1 MVRIDEI
8 KSLFD
13 RLCNTNL
20 SNEDD
25 IPEISS
31 EEKVNLIKL
40 INDAKAEADRLHI
53 LDIMNR
59 VCR

>member
-1 MVRIDEI
+1 MARIDEI

-20 SNEDD
+20 TTDD
-25 IPEISS
+25 IIPEISS
-31 EEKVNLIKL
+31 EDKVKIVKL
-40 INDAKAEADRLHI
+40 IDDAKAEAQRLHI

-59 VCR
+59 VCN

>member
-25 IPEISS
+25 IPDISS

>member
-1 MVRIDEI
+1 MARIDEI

-31 EEKVNLIKL
+31 DDKVNLVKL

>member
-1 MVRIDEI
+1 MARIDEI
-8 KSLFD
+8 RILFD
-13 RLCNTNL
+13 RVCNTNL
-20 SNEDD
+20 SVEDE

-31 EEKVNLIKL
+31 EDKVKL
-40 INDAKAEADRLHI
+40 VKVIDDAKAETERLHI

>member
-1 MVRIDEI
+1 MARIDEI

-20 SNEDD
+20 TADDD

-31 EEKVNLIKL
+31 EEKLKLVNLI
-40 INDAKAEADRLHI
+40 NNAKAEAERLHI
-53 LDIMNR
+53 LDIMNG

>member
-1 MVRIDEI
+1 MARIDEI
-8 KSLFD
+8 MSLFD